1 MLFAIHALDTP
12 VSLDKRMALRPE
24 HREYLGAIRE
34 RTAFSGPLMDDDG
47 KTMVGS
53 LMVMDFPDRRA
64 VEAWLASEPFNKGGL
79 FASVAVY
86 AYGGTPGPFQ
96 PE

>member
-1 MLFAIHALDTP
+1 MLFAIHALDAP
-12 VSLDKRMALRPE
+12 ASLDKRMALRPE
-24 HREYLGAIRE
+24 HREYLCAIRD
-34 RTAFSGPLMDDDG
+34 RTAFTGPLMADDG

-53 LMVMDFPDRRA
+53 LMVMDFLDREA
-64 VEAWLASEPFNKGGL
+64 AEAWLASEPFNKGGL

-86 AYGGTPGPFQ
+86 AYGGAPGPFQ